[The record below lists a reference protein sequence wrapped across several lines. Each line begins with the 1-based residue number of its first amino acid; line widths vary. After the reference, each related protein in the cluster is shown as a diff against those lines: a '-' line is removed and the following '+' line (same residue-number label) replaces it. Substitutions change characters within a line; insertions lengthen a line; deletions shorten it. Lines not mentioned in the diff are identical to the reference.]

1 MRVFVLVAWGG
12 FESTQM
18 TVYDAIVLRLSEKR
32 GGNTLPA
39 KAIKTTANYL
49 AGNVGLEDAQEFSFL
64 DLPSI
69 VDEAWEKI
77 ESEKT
82 PDFVRRKVARWVNN
96 DPGEKM
102 GGDATVMVSADEE
115 VEDTETICGPSGGNP
130 RGLKTLAE
138 DKLKQMLTGMR
149 IVILALALEL
159 GRVPGAGDVSGVV
172 FYGSDPRLSEMSP
185 CLMWQAW

>member
-1 MRVFVLVAWGG
+1 
-12 FESTQM
+12 M

-39 KAIKTTANYL
+39 KAIKTTAKYL
-49 AGNVGLEDAQEFSFL
+49 SENVGLEDAQEFSFL

-130 RGLKTLAE
+130 RGLSRQLRVS
-138 DKLKQMLTGMR
+138 LSR
-149 IVILALALEL
+149 IKSAKAKSIRRSKRTRRRRRRSTMVT
-159 GRVPGAGDVSGVV
+159 
-172 FYGSDPRLSEMSP
+172 
-185 CLMWQAW
+185 

>member
-1 MRVFVLVAWGG
+1 
-12 FESTQM
+12 M

-39 KAIKTTANYL
+39 KAIKTTAKYL
-49 AGNVGLEDAQEFSFL
+49 SENVGLEDAQEFSFL

-130 RGLKTLAE
+130 RGLKTLATC
-138 DKLKQMLTGMR
+138 LSLSSTGGR
-149 IVILALALEL
+149 LIDATYYRRSLA
-159 GRVPGAGDVSGVV
+159 RRRRD
-172 FYGSDPRLSEMSP
+172 RRHR
-185 CLMWQAW
+185 

>member
-1 MRVFVLVAWGG
+1 
-12 FESTQM
+12 M

-39 KAIKTTANYL
+39 KAIKTTAKYL
-49 AGNVGLEDAQEFSFL
+49 SENVGLEDAQEFSFL

-149 IVILALALEL
+149 TQFHDAPAHARHQQAAHLWFCTWTCKLVVQHAVQLY
-159 GRVPGAGDVSGVV
+159 GRTRLQL
-172 FYGSDPRLSEMSP
+172 YGRT
-185 CLMWQAW
+185 